1 MLFFNPTL
9 LICSV
14 AGLTISWIKYWTYND
29 QSNTKYLMFARY
41 YIEIIMCFLQIISL
55 FNHIIY
61 LIYIIKNDETVKDQ
75 VERKFI
81 RNNSSTK

>member
-1 MLFFNPTL
+1 
-9 LICSV
+9 
-14 AGLTISWIKYWTYND
+14 
-29 QSNTKYLMFARY
+29 
-41 YIEIIMCFLQIISL
+41 MCFLQIISL

-61 LIYIIKNDETVKDQ
+61 LIYIIKNDEAVKDQ

>member
-1 MLFFNPTL
+1 
-9 LICSV
+9 
-14 AGLTISWIKYWTYND
+14 
-29 QSNTKYLMFARY
+29 MFARY